1 MCVCSIYS
9 GRKRAKHSCACR
21 LNNRDYIYNRF
32 GVIRRPVG
40 WKARILPRV
49 ADYLDIHRLALNDD
63 MDSKKQTKQISRGSL
78 KKSDSSING
87 SHICNS

>member
-1 MCVCSIYS
+1 
-9 GRKRAKHSCACR
+9 

-40 WKARILPRV
+40 WKARILSRV

-63 MDSKKQTKQISRGSL
+63 MDFKKQTNKLAVEVL
-78 KKSDSSING
+78 KNPAPP
-87 SHICNS
+87 